1 MSQPPFRADQV
12 GSLLRPQTLQRA
24 RAQHES
30 EALSGAELGRI
41 EDEAIAQLIA
51 RQEAIGLR
59 CATDGEL
66 RRATWAYDFLSG
78 FGGIKPVPRPAPPA
92 AQGKVLPQST
102 KGMNLLTVV
111 DRLRFCGNPL
121 IEHFRFLKA
130 HTHVTAKMTIP
141 SPTMLVTASRNW
153 RDTVDQKVYASLDA
167 LFEDLGLAYRQAIRA
182 FYDAGCRYIQLD
194 DVNLAY
200 LCDADMR
207 AKMAARGD
215 DPDTVLRSW
224 IKVINAAIGERPQDL
239 TVTTHICRGNFRS
252 AWFAQGGYEAIAE
265 VLFNE
270 LDYDGY
276 FLEYDS
282 ERAGGFEPLRFVPKG
297 KKRIVLGLVTTK
309 TGTLEARDLLRQRIE
324 AASKFVRL
332 EQLCL
337 SPQCGFASTSEG
349 NELDEEA
356 QWAKLALIVE
366 LSRSIWPDA

>member
-1 MSQPPFRADQV
+1 MPQAPFRADHV
-12 GSLLRPQTLQRA
+12 GSLLRLPAVHTA
-24 RAQHES
+24 RSQHEQGTL
-30 EALSGAELGRI
+30 AATDLARI
-41 EDEAIAQLIA
+41 EDQAIVRLIA

-78 FGGIKPVPRPAPPA
+78 FAGIKPVPRAAPPA

-111 DRLRFCGNPL
+111 DRLRFAGNPL

-130 HTHVTAKMTIP
+130 HTQVTAKMTIP

-153 RDTVDQKVYASLDA
+153 RDTVDQKIYCTLDA

-182 FYDAGCRYIQLD
+182 FYDAGCRYLQLD
-194 DVNLAY
+194 DVNFAY

-207 AKMAARGD
+207 AKMTARGD
-215 DPDTVLRSW
+215 DPNAILRSW
-224 IKVINAAIGERPQDL
+224 IKVLNMAIGKRPADL

-252 AWFAQGGYEAIAE
+252 AWFAQGGYEAVAE
-265 VLFNE
+265 PLFNE

-282 ERAGGFEPLRFVPKG
+282 ERAGGFDPLRFVPKG
-297 KKRIVLGLVTTK
+297 PKRVVLGLVTTK
-309 TGTLEARDLLRQRIE
+309 TGAIENRDVLRERIE
-324 AASKFVRL
+324 AASKFVPL

-349 NELDEEA
+349 NELAEEA
-356 QWAKLALIVE
+356 QWAKLELIVE
-366 LSRSIWPDA
+366 LARSIWPDA